1 MARRL
6 NAADAS
12 FAADFDKLLFAK
24 REEEEDVAQ
33 VVRGIIADVRK
44 RGDEALVELTNK
56 FDKAGVTVQSLK
68 LSAAEIDE
76 GLAKVTKDQ
85 LTAIETAARRIE
97 AYHQRQIPADE
108 RFTGRFAGY

>member
-12 FAADFDKLLFAK
+12 FAADFEKLLFAK

-33 VVRGIIADVRK
+33 VVRGIVADIRA
-44 RGDEALVELTNK
+44 RGDEALVELTNR
-56 FDKAGVTVQSLK
+56 FDKADVTRETLK
-68 LSAAEIDE
+68 LSAAEVDQA
-76 GLAKVTKDQ
+76 LAVVGKEQ
-85 LTAIETAARRIE
+85 LAAIETAARRIE

-108 RFTGRFAGY
+108 